1 MPRPRVVLVVV
12 SAGAALALAFATA
25 GTAPGSAG
33 SPAPALEECRLLR
46 QPDIH
51 GDRIVFVYAGDLW
64 TVSRAGGTSMASPGS
79 RNPRCM
85 STTTSA
91 VRPGSGDSSRSKA
104 SRRSGI

>member
-64 TVSRAGGTSMASPGS
+64 TVSRAGGVAARLTTHEGIEHFPKFSPDGT
-79 RNPRCM
+79 RIAF
-85 STTTSA
+85 T
-91 VRPGSGDSSRSKA
+91 GEYDGH
-104 SRRSGI
+104 